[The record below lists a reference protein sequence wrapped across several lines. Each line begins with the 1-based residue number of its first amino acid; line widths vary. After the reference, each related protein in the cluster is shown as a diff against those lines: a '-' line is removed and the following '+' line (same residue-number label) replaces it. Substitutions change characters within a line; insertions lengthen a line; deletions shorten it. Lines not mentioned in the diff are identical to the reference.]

1 MPALA
6 FPVSVLM
13 FVLAFLP
20 IGLTF
25 LRRFGISTAATHRAC
40 ARLAAVFTV
49 IVKYL
54 LYNKPGLSSALRS
67 LGLLRATSLNTSMTL
82 TYRSN
87 VHGRA
92 ELRLSVSAG
101 LDHCNMQLCVT

>member
-6 FPVSVLM
+6 FPISVLM

-25 LRRFGISTAATHRAC
+25 LRRFGISTAVTHLAC
-40 ARLAAVFTV
+40 ARLAAVYTV

-54 LYNKPGLSSALRS
+54 LYNKPGLSSALES
-67 LGLLRATSLNTSMTL
+67 LGMLRATSLNTSMTL
-82 TYRSN
+82 TYRS
-87 VHGRA
+87 GRA

-101 LDHCNMQLCVT
+101 LDQCNMQLRAT